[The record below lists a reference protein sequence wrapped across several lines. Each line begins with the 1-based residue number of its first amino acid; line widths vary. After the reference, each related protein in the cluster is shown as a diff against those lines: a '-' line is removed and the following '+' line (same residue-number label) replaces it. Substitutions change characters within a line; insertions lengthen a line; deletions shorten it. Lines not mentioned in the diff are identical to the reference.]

1 MNSAV
6 SPADF
11 GPTLRQRRHSLGL
24 SAADVA
30 AAVGMTLERLDA
42 IESNQPATEAQ
53 QQAIGLALERLA
65 VRASQAAKEPTP
77 APTVLESSR
86 HTCECVC
93 AHCERNQTGLYAQ
106 LAALRGDR
114 AAFAKL
120 GRKVAEA
127 IPSLRRGR
135 GAA

>member
-1 MNSAV
+1 MVTAISQ
-6 SPADF
+6 ADC
-11 GPTLRQRRHSLGL
+11 GHTLRQRRHSLGL
-24 SAADVA
+24 YAANVA
-30 AAVGMTLERLDA
+30 AAVGMTLEHFEA

-53 QQAIGLALERLA
+53 RQAIGLALERLA
-65 VRASQAAKEPTP
+65 VRARRAAKEPKP
-77 APTVLESSR
+77 APAGLDSPR

-106 LAALRGDR
+106 LAALRGER

-120 GRKVAEA
+120 GLKVAEA

-135 GAA
+135 RAA